1 MCLAYFYYLRSKEA
15 VYEVTSSSTDAE
27 HFWIFEA
34 AKRWFR
40 IKWNDDTTDLK
51 STLKREKEG
60 TVSRHPSKSESTL
73 YKNFWKVE
81 ARLNSEFATLGRVG
95 PDGSHIVAKIIK
107 NVDPLLQ
114 KHWDEIQADEEQEAQ
129 RDAAQILAELR
140 EEDEDDAFEQ
150 PVLEHGGNFA

>member
-1 MCLAYFYYLRSKEA
+1 MG
-15 VYEVTSSSTDAE
+15 EVKP
-27 HFWIFEA
+27 HVQQIA
-34 AKRWFR
+34 AANQHEVLYTPPHYSDLQPIEMVWAHIKGR
-40 IKWNDDTTDLK
+40 IARRYQKGT
-51 STLKREKEG
+51 TLKD
-60 TVSRHPSKSESTL
+60 
-73 YKNFWKVE
+73 VE